1 MSANNAMDAERMV
14 VALAPLAAET
24 RLSAPFDIGMAMY
37 RCWLGATS
45 RALQDQVAHLQ
56 NLAECVD
63 PLNMLVYQTE
73 YAEKSLTAGFDELRR
88 GIGTLADT
96 TSRRRP
102 VDGTLSQ

>member
-88 GIGTLADT
+88 GIDTLADT
-96 TSRRRP
+96 ALSQRP
-102 VDGTLSQ
+102 VGGTLSQ